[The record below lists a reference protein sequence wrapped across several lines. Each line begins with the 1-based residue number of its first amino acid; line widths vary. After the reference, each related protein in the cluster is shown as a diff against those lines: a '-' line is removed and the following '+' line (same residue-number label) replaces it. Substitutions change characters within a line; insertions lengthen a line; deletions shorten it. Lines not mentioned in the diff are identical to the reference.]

1 METIFAAVV
10 GGLFVLLGNYA
21 MACYQR
27 KTLEIQFQNNKEKS
41 RIEWKRQE
49 ARRLEERS
57 FELKR
62 KAYNNWI
69 TMIQQAGTR
78 PVHEME
84 FIAALANLGLCGSN
98 VVRQEVPIFIRE
110 LQRISKK
117 YLNIIEKTLHIQTA
131 SQKLS
136 TTILDDFHLH
146 MQADTEGKSTDFS
159 CQKRG

>member
-1 METIFAAVV
+1 
-10 GGLFVLLGNYA
+10 
-21 MACYQR
+21 
-27 KTLEIQFQNNKEKS
+27 
-41 RIEWKRQE
+41 
-49 ARRLEERS
+49 
-57 FELKR
+57 
-62 KAYNNWI
+62 
-69 TMIQQAGTR
+69 MIQQAGTR

-84 FIAALANLGLCGSN
+84 FIAALANLELCGSN

-117 YLNIIEKTLHIQTA
+117 DLNIIEKTLHIQTA